1 MSDNYYLIESKLGK
15 SYVTKIADDEKL
27 GFVVEEKDDKK
38 VLTDLGSLESR
49 KFIILDDPIVM
60 VPRRTPDGRT
70 ETVSVRISESP
81 TGSATVGI
89 ATDVIAE
96 INIIDDSSDF
106 VTGLKAAKAG
116 LYTSGG
122 NKEEIE
128 NSSKLIHKF
137 SKR

>member
-1 MSDNYYLIESKLGK
+1 MSENYFLIESKLGK
-15 SYVTKIADDEKL
+15 SYVSKIKNEEGLSFEIEEIDGDD
-27 GFVVEEKDDKK
+27 
-38 VLTDLGSLESR
+38 VLVSIGSLEDR
-49 KFIILDDPIVM
+49 KFIVLDDPIVM

-81 TGSATVGI
+81 TGSSCVAI

-96 INIIDDSSDF
+96 INLIDSKSSF

-116 LYTSGG
+116 LYAGG
-122 NKEEIE
+122 NEEDIE